1 MIRIFPLFGFCLL
14 AWSLTFAEESN
25 SPLESPKPIQF
36 DLGVSVDG
44 AYGMWN
50 AKLEKE
56 HFDAP
61 QFGFGVSALW
71 GYGHFA
77 FRISGIGKYQAIYA
91 SEGTQATINEGF
103 WRFGGG
109 GAFRIQQNARNGFWT
124 ELGSHALFAVKKEI
138 TLVENAEQ
146 NILWQLKSKVQVP
159 LEISAGYRIPQKA
172 FRWEFALFGSYDL
185 TEPLSLRAN
194 KTVIQAKSV
203 AVGARISLW
212 GGIFK

>member
-1 MIRIFPLFGFCLL
+1 MVRFCHLFGFCFL
-14 AWSLTFAEESN
+14 AWNLAFAEESN
-25 SPLESPKPIQF
+25 RPLESSTPFQF
-36 DLGVSVDG
+36 DLGISIDG
-44 AYGMWN
+44 AYGIWN

-77 FRISGIGKYQAIYA
+77 LRVSGSGKYQAIYA
-91 SEGTQATINEGF
+91 SEGTQATMNEGF

-109 GAFRIQQNARNGFWT
+109 GALRIQQSVLKGFWT
-124 ELGSHALFAVKKEI
+124 ELGSYALFAVKKEI

-146 NILWQLKSKVQVP
+146 NILWQLNSKVQVP
-159 LEISAGYRIPQKA
+159 LEISAGYRLPLKA

-194 KTVIQAKSV
+194 ETVIQAKSIV
-203 AVGARISLW
+203 VGARISLW
-212 GGIFK
+212 GGLFK